1 MEQKTSAHYQR
12 LHRQRL
18 REQGLVKKEVWI
30 LPEYG
35 AALQQLEKQMRVPG
49 LQPESNFPINHGSA
63 QGRTASG
70 AVQGCEGTA
79 QWPLSQADPAL
90 GCPAHATE
98 TSACPPSGSHFA
110 RQSQPPS

>member
-1 MEQKTSAHYQR
+1 MAGFAQATAR
-12 LHRQRL
+12 LCVLANHHQEFIFSTGNHL
-18 REQGLVKKEVWI
+18 
-30 LPEYG
+30 
-35 AALQQLEKQMRVPG
+35 
-49 LQPESNFPINHGSA
+49 STNFPINHGSA

-98 TSACPPSGSHFA
+98 TSACRSEERRVGKECRSRWSPYH
-110 RQSQPPS
+110 

>member
-1 MEQKTSAHYQR
+1 MSTCNGDQFVNGYVNRVAQWPALRRPRPAFAFWQITIKNSFFSAGNH
-12 LHRQRL
+12 L
-18 REQGLVKKEVWI
+18 
-30 LPEYG
+30 
-35 AALQQLEKQMRVPG
+35 
-49 LQPESNFPINHGSA
+49 STNFPINHGSA